1 MRFEIDVK
9 VPSLNEYIKVC
20 NRNHYESGRFKKDK
34 QAEIAVFLAR
44 MPRYTKPLRL
54 HFTWIEAD
62 RRRDLDNVCGG
73 GRKLILDTMVALGK
87 IPNDSYR
94 YIRGFSDTFEY
105 GKKAKV
111 ILDIEEIDER

>member
-9 VPSLNEYIKVC
+9 VPSLNEYIGKC
-20 NRNHYESGRFKKDK
+20 RRNPYEAAKFKRDI
-34 QAEIAVFLAR
+34 QAEIGLFLSR
-44 MPRYTKPLRL
+44 MPRFEKPLRI
-54 HFTWIEAD
+54 HFTWVEEN

-73 GRKLILDTMVALGK
+73 GRKFILDTMVEMGK
-87 IPNDSYR
+87 IPDDSR
-94 YIRGFSDTFEY
+94 RHIHGFSDTFEY